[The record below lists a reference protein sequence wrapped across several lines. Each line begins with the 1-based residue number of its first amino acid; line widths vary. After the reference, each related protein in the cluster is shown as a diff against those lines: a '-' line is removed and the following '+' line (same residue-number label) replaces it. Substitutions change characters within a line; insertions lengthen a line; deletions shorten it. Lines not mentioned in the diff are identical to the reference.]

1 MNFNQNWHFK
11 LNANSKEAIK
21 PDADVSTWKK
31 LDLPHDW
38 SIFNDF
44 DHESPAQNEGG
55 QLNGGEAWYRKTF
68 TLNEADK
75 NKDVRINL
83 MGFTWILGST

>member
-1 MNFNQNWHFK
+1 M
-11 LNANSKEAIK
+11 E
-21 PDADVSTWKK
+21 K
-31 LDLPHDW
+31 LDLPYDW

-68 TLNEADK
+68 KLDEKTSRK
-75 NKDVRINL
+75 CSPY
-83 MGFTWILGST
+83 F

>member
-1 MNFNQNWHFK
+1 M
-11 LNANSKEAIK
+11 E
-21 PDADVSTWKK
+21 K
-31 LDLPHDW
+31 LDLPYDW

-68 TLNEADK
+68 KLDEKTSRKMFALL
-75 NKDVRINL
+75 L
-83 MGFTWILGST
+83 MASTWILKFMSMVS